1 MSSECTNENT
11 ESGKGSISVLH
22 CLFDIDTTITA
33 AFQQYLGFKKDVEI
47 LEGRKKNEFTGA

>member
-1 MSSECTNENT
+1 MSSGCMNENT
-11 ESGKGSISVLH
+11 ESGKGSISALY

-33 AFQQYLGFKKDVEI
+33 ALQYYLGFKKDVEI